1 MVVNPDSDL
10 PMPGEP
16 TWLPARRE
24 LADFAGI
31 LTTVGLERGLIGPRE
46 TSRIWSRHLLNCA
59 VVALDPANLVPAGA
73 TVIDIGS
80 GAGLPGV
87 VWALVRPDL
96 RITLVE
102 AKARRC
108 EFLAEVIGELDLG
121 DRLTVRRGRAEDL
134 AGRLSADV
142 VTARAVAP
150 LDRLLAWASPFLNRN
165 GRLVALKG
173 ESADSELCSAR
184 HRLAESGM
192 VGRVEVV
199 GEQWLSEPTRVVLVT
214 REGN

>member
-1 MVVNPDSDL
+1 MVVKPDPDL
-10 PMPGEP
+10 PEPGEL
-16 TWLPARRE
+16 TWLPAQRE
-24 LADFAGI
+24 LAEFAEI
-31 LTTVGLERGLIGPRE
+31 LITVGLERGLIGPGE
-46 TSRIWSRHLLNCA
+46 TPRIWSRHLLNCA
-59 VVALDPANLVPAGA
+59 VVALDPANLVPLGA
-73 TVIDIGS
+73 TVIDVGS

-96 RITLVE
+96 RITLIE

-121 DRLTVRRGRAEDL
+121 DRLTVRRGRVEDL
-134 AGRLSADV
+134 AGRLTADV

-150 LDRLLAWASPFLNRN
+150 LDRLLTWASPFLNRD

-173 ESADSELCSAR
+173 ESADSELCSAGR
-184 HRLAESGM
+184 RLARSGM
-192 VGRVEVV
+192 VGRVEIV

>member
-1 MVVNPDSDL
+1 MIVKPDSDL
-10 PMPGEP
+10 PEPGE
-16 TWLPARRE
+16 TAWLPAQTE
-24 LADFAGI
+24 LAEFAEI
-31 LTTVGLERGLIGPRE
+31 LTTVGVERGLIGPRE

-59 VVALDPANLVPAGA
+59 VVALDPANLVPVGA

-96 RITLVE
+96 QITLVE
-102 AKARRC
+102 AKSRRC
-108 EFLAEVIGELDLG
+108 DFLAEMIDGLRLA

-134 AGRLSADV
+134 AGHLTADV

-150 LDRLLAWASPFLNRN
+150 LDRLLAWASPFLNSN

-173 ESADSELCSAR
+173 ESADSELCSAWD
-184 HRLAESGM
+184 RLVRNGM

-199 GEQWLSEPTRVVLVT
+199 GKRWLSEPTRVVLVT